1 MINSLHSIITR
12 VTIYI
17 RYKDTYFS
25 LYALREIEINIK
37 SFKLIMAA
45 SDPVD
50 SNDFEEYF
58 QLKVVENKQKCMEFK
73 IINDICVKKIIQIKW
88 DLLKNI

>member
-1 MINSLHSIITR
+1 
-12 VTIYI
+12 
-17 RYKDTYFS
+17 
-25 LYALREIEINIK
+25 
-37 SFKLIMAA
+37 MAA
-45 SDPVD
+45 SDPLD

-73 IINDICVKKIIQIKW
+73 IINDICVKKIIQMKW